1 MPAHRV
7 DPGKKAATVT
17 ELPTTRRSLL
27 IRVRDPRDHGAWAE
41 FESIYRPAVYR
52 FARRRGLQPA
62 DAEDL
67 SQRVFQKTA
76 HKVSEWDEVGKQ
88 GSFRAW
94 ILLVTRNEVI
104 NALSRKRPDAA
115 TGGTSTSQFR
125 VNEIPE
131 SQPLDE
137 LLEKEYRRATFRHA
151 ASIVQNEFTE
161 TSWRAFWL
169 TTVENQQSKTV
180 SESLGISI
188 GALYAA
194 RSRIMSRLREVVTQL
209 TKEDE

>member
-104 NALSRKRPDAA
+104 NALSRNAP
-115 TGGTSTSQFR
+115 
-125 VNEIPE
+125 
-131 SQPLDE
+131 
-137 LLEKEYRRATFRHA
+137 
-151 ASIVQNEFTE
+151 
-161 TSWRAFWL
+161 
-169 TTVENQQSKTV
+169 
-180 SESLGISI
+180 
-188 GALYAA
+188 
-194 RSRIMSRLREVVTQL
+194 MRLREEPQPANSAS
-209 TKEDE
+209 TKFPRANPSTSCSKKSIAGRPFGTPRVSCKMNSPKQAGVRSG